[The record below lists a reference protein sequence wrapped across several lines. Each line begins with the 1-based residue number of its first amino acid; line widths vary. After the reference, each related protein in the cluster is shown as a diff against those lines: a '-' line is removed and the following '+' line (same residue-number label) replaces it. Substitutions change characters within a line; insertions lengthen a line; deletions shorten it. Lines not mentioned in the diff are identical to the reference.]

1 MSRQKVLG
9 LDCFV
14 VDLTSGP
21 MTRSKKQKSVELQ
34 ALHRTNSQIGES
46 LSLKVAGT
54 RRRNASPC
62 TATLSLGRSQT
73 AVRARLCS
81 ATSSCK
87 KKATSVDRRYI
98 TLDLVRKLNDYSTV
112 FDKSPMGT
120 GKSHAIKILFLP
132 VVEFSNHIRKS

>member
-1 MSRQKVLG
+1 MSRRKVLG

-21 MTRSKKQKSVELQ
+21 MTRSKKQKTVELQ
-34 ALHRTNSQIGES
+34 ASHKTNWQIGES
-46 LSLKVAGT
+46 LSLKVASK
-54 RRRNASPC
+54 RLILHCNPELR
-62 TATLSLGRSQT
+62 TLSNGCPCKIPQ
-73 AVRARLCS
+73 RARV
-81 ATSSCK
+81 K
-87 KKATSVDRRYI
+87 KKATSEYVDRRYI

-132 VVEFSNHIRKS
+132 VVEFSNHIRKSW